1 MRILLIGNF
10 APPYEEENLHNLSL
24 LKKLE
29 EDGHECSVINISEN
43 PSNEE
48 RFTDAKS
55 LPVFV
60 LKLLRNCRKKDVIH
74 FSTKGYLRLGLLKL
88 MTSILAAKFFRVK
101 SVITFHS
108 ELFSI
113 LGQMRSPFGGT
124 QTLFTSFFFADKII
138 FADRDTYDVATMYM
152 KKSNFELIPSFIYA
166 PCNIAEN
173 ETSTFKKL
181 KGKEKVIVFANVR
194 YPSFLFEILQE
205 LLTNYPL
212 PSDTGIV
219 ISLPEKYA
227 GKLQHAIEETGR
239 ELMDNLI
246 FIEPDDIQSIL
257 TAYSK
262 ADIILR
268 PLSCEGAT
276 YFESF
281 TVSAKKT
288 LHLNNYIYFPA
299 GLLFIREGKTAEMCV
314 KIINTLLSVESGTI
328 PELKAEDSYK
338 KTIRIYRE

>member
-10 APPYEEENLHNLSL
+10 APPYEEENLHNLSF

-48 RFTDAKS
+48 KIVDAKS

-60 LKLLRNCRKKDVIH
+60 LKLLRNCRKKDVVH

-88 MTSILAAKFFRVK
+88 MTSILVGKFFRIK
-101 SVITFHS
+101 SIITFHS

-124 QTLFTSFFFADKII
+124 QTLFTTFFFADKII
-138 FADRDTYDVATMYM
+138 FADRDTYNVATMYM
-152 KKSNFELIPSFIYA
+152 KKSNFELIPSFIYT
-166 PCNIAEN
+166 PEDIKEN
-173 ETSTFKKL
+173 ESLTLKKL
-181 KGKEKVIVFANVR
+181 KDKEKVIVFANVK

-212 PSDTGIV
+212 PSGAGIV
-219 ISLPEKYA
+219 ISLSEKPA

-239 ELMDNLI
+239 GLADNLV
-246 FIEPDDIQSIL
+246 FIAPDDIRSIL
-257 TAYSK
+257 TACSR

-281 TVSAKKT
+281 SVSVRKT
-288 LHLNNYIYFPA
+288 MHSGNYIYFPG
-299 GLLFIREGKTAEMCV
+299 GLVFVREGKTAEMCV
-314 KIINTLLSVESGTI
+314 KIINTLLSAEPDTI

-338 KTIRIYRE
+338 KIIKIYQE